1 MASRAQPTPLSEW
14 WRTVDRL
21 TLAALGALML
31 GGIVLCLAASPPV
44 AARLGLDP
52 FHFVN
57 RQVFFLVPAAAVL
70 VATSFLPPREIRRL
84 ALIVFMV
91 SLMLVAATP
100 YFGAEIKGARRWL
113 VILGV
118 NVQPSEFLKPAFVI
132 LIAWLFGESGKR
144 PEMPANT
151 VALVLLVAVI
161 GLLVLQPD
169 FGQTMLITLVWGA
182 LFYMAG
188 MRFIWMVGLGA
199 TAAIGLTAA
208 FYTVPHVA
216 QRINRFLDPSSGDTF
231 NIDIATESFVRGG
244 WFGRGPGEGTIKRIL
259 PEGHTDFV
267 FAVAAEEFGVVLCLS
282 LVALFAFIVIR
293 ALIKAMRNSDP
304 FIRFAAAGLAILFG
318 LQSTIN
324 MAVNLHLMPAKGMTL
339 PFVSYGGSSLIS
351 LAYGMGMLI
360 ALTRERPRGHLSSG
374 HAARPENRLMP
385 EPDRA
390 PVLLAAGGTGGH
402 LFPAEALAAAL
413 TRHGFMVHLA
423 TDRRAARYGEAFADE
438 AVHVIAS
445 ATLRAR
451 NPIAMARTG
460 TMLGRGF
467 LQALALIGRLKPAAV
482 VGFGG
487 YPTIPPVLAAV
498 WRGAPTVIHDAN
510 AVIGRANRFLA
521 PRVTAIATTFPDV
534 FRNHPELAA
543 KAKLTGNPV
552 RPAVVAAASTP
563 YPASDKRLRVLVVGG
578 SQGARILADVVPV
591 AIGRLGTDLRMRLSV
606 VQQAREEDLDRVRNA
621 YASLSVTAE
630 VAPFFADL
638 PARMA
643 ASHLVVS
650 RSGASTVAEL
660 AAIGRPAILIPLPH
674 ALDQDQLANA
684 GVLEVAGGAIRVVQ
698 KDFTPRRLAADIAAL
713 AESGPR
719 LAAMAAAARS
729 LGRLDAADQ
738 LAALVLNVAGIG
750 PRT

>member
-57 RQVFFLVPAAAVL
+57 RQAFFLVPAAAGL
-70 VATSFLPPREIRRL
+70 VATSFLPPREIRQL
-84 ALIVFMV
+84 ALIVFLV

-267 FAVAAEEFGVVLCLS
+267 FAVAAEEFGMVLCLS

-318 LQSTIN
+318 LQTTIN

-360 ALTRERPRGHLSSG
+360 ALTRERPRGHLS
-374 HAARPENRLMP
+374 ADMP
-385 EPDRA
+385 
-390 PVLLAAGGTGGH
+390 
-402 LFPAEALAAAL
+402 
-413 TRHGFMVHLA
+413 
-423 TDRRAARYGEAFADE
+423 
-438 AVHVIAS
+438 
-445 ATLRAR
+445 
-451 NPIAMARTG
+451 
-460 TMLGRGF
+460 
-467 LQALALIGRLKPAAV
+467 
-482 VGFGG
+482 
-487 YPTIPPVLAAV
+487 
-498 WRGAPTVIHDAN
+498 
-510 AVIGRANRFLA
+510 
-521 PRVTAIATTFPDV
+521 
-534 FRNHPELAA
+534 
-543 KAKLTGNPV
+543 
-552 RPAVVAAASTP
+552 
-563 YPASDKRLRVLVVGG
+563 LV
-578 SQGARILADVVPV
+578 
-591 AIGRLGTDLRMRLSV
+591 
-606 VQQAREEDLDRVRNA
+606 
-621 YASLSVTAE
+621 
-630 VAPFFADL
+630 
-638 PARMA
+638 
-643 ASHLVVS
+643 
-650 RSGASTVAEL
+650 
-660 AAIGRPAILIPLPH
+660 
-674 ALDQDQLANA
+674 
-684 GVLEVAGGAIRVVQ
+684 
-698 KDFTPRRLAADIAAL
+698 
-713 AESGPR
+713 
-719 LAAMAAAARS
+719 
-729 LGRLDAADQ
+729 
-738 LAALVLNVAGIG
+738 
-750 PRT
+750 PRTA